1 MVNKADLPLAI
12 AAGQIE
18 EPRTDVLVPE
28 VEGYTTTSTEV
39 KLNRTIQ
46 DEVWQLM
53 LTQGYGQEETHLTGR
68 FALKNN
74 QARVLSLTLTMYQ
87 FSGGAHG
94 TTLEHGLTFDSDTGH
109 LYTLP
114 ELFKPKK

>member
-28 VEGYTTTSTEV
+28 VEGYTTTSTEE
-39 KLNRTIQ
+39 KLNRSIQ

-53 LTQGYGQEETHLTGR
+53 LTQVR
-68 FALKNN
+68 
-74 QARVLSLTLTMYQ
+74 ARRNP
-87 FSGGAHG
+87 
-94 TTLEHGLTFDSDTGH
+94 FDWTVCVKEQSSACA
-109 LYTLP
+109 
-114 ELFKPKK
+114 